1 MLPVI
6 LLNVAR
12 YLTTSLRG
20 PAQPYTNER
29 ASASQMDVDN
39 FRDHS
44 WIQLIPNVS
53 TLENE
58 EN

>member
-1 MLPVI
+1 MLHVI

-29 ASASQMDVDN
+29 ASASLVSPTTTLW
-39 FRDHS
+39 FS
-44 WIQLIPNVS
+44 VLIPRF
-53 TLENE
+53 
-58 EN
+58 